1 MKKALTLST
10 AIALATVVSTSTY
23 ANGQRAEDAR
33 HISTIAATTVAG
45 ALAGGPIGMF
55 FGAIGG
61 AFLVDKNQ
69 KNFEEKISLAEEVNS
84 LEQSITTKELA
95 IISLENR
102 VAKKLEF
109 QVMFPTGDD
118 TIAFQDIER
127 IKSLAKYLQN
137 NPDLRIRLDGHA
149 DPRGTDEYNN
159 VLSSERAKAVA
170 ATMVEHGID
179 ETRINLH
186 AHGSSLATTIGG
198 NRDQYAFERR
208 VHIEVYSENGEIAS
222 NP

>member
-1 MKKALTLST
+1 MKKTIALST
-10 AIALATVVSTSTY
+10 AITLATICSAPSF
-23 ANGQRAEDAR
+23 ADGQRAEDAR

-61 AFLVDKNQ
+61 VFLVDKNQ
-69 KNFEEKISLAEEVNS
+69 KNFEEKISLAEEVGS
-84 LEQSITTKELA
+84 LEQVINTKDLA

-102 VAKKLEF
+102 VAQKLEF
-109 QVMFPTGDD
+109 QVMFPTGGDI
-118 TIAFQDIER
+118 IAFQDIER
-127 IKSLAKYLQN
+127 IKSLAKYLRN

-179 ETRINLH
+179 ETRIDLH
-186 AHGSSLATTIGG
+186 AHGSSLATTVEG

-208 VHIEVYSENGEIAS
+208 VHIEVYSDNEELAS

>member
-1 MKKALTLST
+1 MKKALTLTT
-10 AIALATVVSTSTY
+10 AITLATVCSTSTF

-33 HISTIAATTVAG
+33 HISTITATTVAG

-55 FGAIGG
+55 LGAIGG
-61 AFLVDKNQ
+61 ALLIDKNQ
-69 KNFEEKISLAEEVNS
+69 KNFEEKISLAEEVGS
-84 LEQSITTKELA
+84 MEQAINAKDLA
-95 IISLENR
+95 IASLENR
-102 VAKKLEF
+102 VAQKLEF

-127 IKSLAKYLQN
+127 IKSLAKYLQS
-137 NPDLRIRLDGHA
+137 NPELRIRLDGHA

-170 ATMVEHGID
+170 ATMIEHGID

-186 AHGSSLATTIGG
+186 AHGSSLATTIEG